1 MSGQKI
7 KFAFF
12 TIPEYEKE
20 QEWLRKMHNEGWR
33 LVDAWLPG
41 IYRFKECLT
50 EDVIYQLDYNPEGR
64 AERSE
69 YIQMFHDC
77 GWEYITDMAGYSY
90 FRKPVSEMGENEEE
104 IFCDD
109 ASKMDMMERVYKGR
123 MIPLLVI
130 LFAVILPQLFL
141 QASINYWINHVV
153 FVIYILLLIVYI
165 VVIVRFKTQYTTLK
179 KRLNRIV

>member
-1 MSGQKI
+1 MSDQKI

-20 QEWLRKMHNEGWR
+20 QEWLRKLHNEGWR
-33 LVDAWLPG
+33 LVNASLPG
-41 IYRFKECLT
+41 IYRFTKCMP

-90 FRKPVSEMGENEEE
+90 FRKSVSAMGENEEE

-109 ASKMDMMERVYKGR
+109 VSKIDMMERVYKGR

-130 LFAVILPQLFL
+130 LFAVIIPQIFL
-141 QASINYWINHVV
+141 QASMGYWVNHVLFGV
-153 FVIYILLLIVYI
+153 YLLLLIVYI
-165 VVIVRFKTQYTTLK
+165 VIFVRFGSQYTALK
-179 KRLNRIV
+179 KRIRS